1 MYRLQRKFSPGKL
14 AKTCLLLM
22 PLIVPAVAVQAIA
35 KDSKGPKGP
44 KDSIP
49 LVYNVE
55 NRGANFKAPW
65 FPSFDELP
73 IIRPL
78 PDPFVFFKDGKRDTS
93 FSKWSERRNEIFG
106 AVQKYMLGPKP
117 DCRDCTIVPTF
128 VPSATNPLQGTLTI
142 NVTRNGIS
150 SVRSNSSRPDRSSGG
165 MYGSPQLA

>member
-1 MYRLQRKFSPGKL
+1 
-14 AKTCLLLM
+14 M
-22 PLIVPAVAVQAIA
+22 PLIVPAIAVQAVA
-35 KDSKGPKGP
+35 HDSVDHRDDRGHGNDRDHWGHWDHRGPKGP
-44 KDSIP
+44 IP
-49 LVYNVE
+49 LVYDVE
-55 NRGANFKAPW
+55 NRGANFKAPK
-65 FPSFDELP
+65 FPSFDQLP

-142 NVTRNGIS
+142 NVTRNGITAT
-150 SVRSNSSRPDRSSGG
+150 
-165 MYGSPQLA
+165 QT